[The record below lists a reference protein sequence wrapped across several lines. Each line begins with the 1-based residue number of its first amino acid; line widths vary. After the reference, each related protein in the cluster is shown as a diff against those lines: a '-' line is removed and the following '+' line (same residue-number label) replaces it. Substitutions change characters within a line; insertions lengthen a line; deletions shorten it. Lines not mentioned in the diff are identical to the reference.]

1 MAFNR
6 LRKIRAQSD
15 CNVLSLSLSLQA
27 SLVSLTL
34 SATLFSR
41 FLIAKDKFG
50 SLFLFFSFSLQS
62 QMCQKKEHFYHC
74 CQKRDANNLPSSNTS
89 VLFTREQRSEG
100 NRSEAQTPN
109 YLHPRRVGQAVLCF
123 IRTVVLLMAKKKN
136 TQQSPGS

>member
-1 MAFNR
+1 MMLLEHVAVELIFWVETNQQLKWR
-6 LRKIRAQSD
+6 LP
-15 CNVLSLSLSLQA
+15 
-27 SLVSLTL
+27 VSK
-34 SATLFSR
+34 S
-41 FLIAKDKFG
+41 KDKFG

-100 NRSEAQTPN
+100 NRSEAQMPN

-136 TQQSPGS
+136 NLLVPKWLWGHREPQP